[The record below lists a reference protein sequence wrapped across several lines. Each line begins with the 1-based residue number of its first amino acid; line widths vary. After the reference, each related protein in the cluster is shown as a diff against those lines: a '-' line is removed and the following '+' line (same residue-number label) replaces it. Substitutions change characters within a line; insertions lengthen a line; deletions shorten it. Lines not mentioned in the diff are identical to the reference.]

1 MMTNTKEA
9 RAELQDGQKV
19 KARIQNNWGGVFE
32 KNLWYIKSVDG
43 FALSKRRRRYYYASA
58 ILEYEVLNEKPKQ
71 TWEQAWS
78 AVAKSMRKHNM
89 NIEMAK
95 AIEENIRI
103 GLPALEEL
111 KALYDLEW
119 KEERPPYQT
128 PEYDAYMKMR
138 DERYKAWQTKYG
150 STARHAQFHLSL
162 GTQNHPCTHL
172 PRVNT
177 MNLHKYNVETA
188 WKECMEKGTGHA
200 SERARTESG
209 RDRSLEFRK
218 LDDGTV
224 KAWYSSEY
232 YNCGNGSY
240 YAPISMTRA
249 LYCEDD

>member
-1 MMTNTKEA
+1 MTNTKEA

-32 KNLWYIKSVDG
+32 KNLWYRKNIDG
-43 FALSKRRRRYYYASA
+43 FMLSKKGRRYYYASA
-58 ILEYEVLNEKPKQ
+58 ILEYEVSEEKPKQ
-71 TWEQAWS
+71 TWEQAWT

-89 NIEMAK
+89 NLDMAN
-95 AIEENIRI
+95 AIEENVRI
-103 GLPALEEL
+103 GLPALLEL
-111 KALYDLEW
+111 KELEALEW
-119 KEERPPYQT
+119 KEQRPPYQT

-150 STARHAQFHLSL
+150 STAKYATYHLSL
-162 GTQNHPCTHL
+162 GTQNHWGHQM

-177 MNLHKYNVETA
+177 MNLHKEFVEVA
-188 WKECMEKGTGHA
+188 WKQCLETGKGYASQSARNEK
-200 SERARTESG
+200 G